1 VTGDPF
7 PRTSLI
13 DDAVLPAAAHLTGPA
28 VDALLGATVDAAG
41 GQLHDARAVHVQYR
55 PGSDLVVRYQATV
68 TWGGAAPVAETL
80 LAATTARGPLPG
92 TVPMVAETDAGTLE
106 VGVWR
111 WPFDP
116 ILTGL
121 TAAVTPSS
129 AGELLADVVTGPVR
143 LEVVAYRPTERA
155 VVRVTDA
162 TGQPCYLKVVDP
174 RRVED
179 LVARHHRLRA
189 AGLPVP
195 EILAADAEQGWFAMR
210 ALEGDTLRL
219 RLKDARPPW
228 PTAEQYL
235 GLLGSLHG
243 VELPGA
249 TPVPGRIADAIGHA
263 AMLATVLPDQR
274 PRIERL
280 TEALRAALPAAE
292 ARRGPTI
299 HGDLYEAQLVVGD
312 GNDITGLLDIDDAG
326 PGDPLDDLATVL
338 AHLRYRADL
347 DRDRT
352 DLVGYADALRRGFAA
367 GLEAGVPGL
376 DVTADAAD
384 LDLATGSVLVGL
396 ATGPFRTQHPD
407 WRQDTRRQLA
417 RAEKL
422 VRGRTR

>member
-1 VTGDPF
+1 MSGDSF
-7 PRTSLI
+7 PRPSLI

-28 VDALLGATVDAAG
+28 VEALLGATVDAAG
-41 GQLHDARAVHVQYR
+41 GRLHDARAVHVQYR
-55 PGSDLVVRYQATV
+55 PGSDLVVRYQTTV
-68 TWGGAAPVAETL
+68 TWGGAPPVNETL
-80 LAATTARGPLPG
+80 LAATTSRGPLPG
-92 TVPMVAETDAGTLE
+92 TVPMVAETEQGTLE

-116 ILTGL
+116 VLTGL
-121 TAAVTPSS
+121 TAAVTPSA
-129 AGELLADVVTGPVR
+129 AGELLGDVVERPVS

-155 VVRVTDA
+155 VVRVTDR
-162 TGQPCYLKVVDP
+162 TGRSCYLKVVDP

-179 LVARHHRLRA
+179 LVERHRRLRA

-195 EILAADAEQGWFAMR
+195 EILAADAAQGWFAMR
-210 ALEGDTLRL
+210 ALEGDTLRI

-228 PTAEQYL
+228 PEPAAYL
-235 GLLGSLHG
+235 ALLDALHG

-274 PRIERL
+274 PRVERL
-280 TEALRAALPAAE
+280 TESLRSALDRAE

-299 HGDLYEAQLVVGD
+299 HGDLYEAQLVVGE
-312 GNDITGLLDIDDAG
+312 GTEITGLLDIDDAG

-347 DRDRT
+347 DRGRT
-352 DLVGYADALRRGFAA
+352 DLVGYTDALRRGFLTQVDA
-367 GLEAGVPGL
+367 EEL
-376 DVTADAAD
+376 DE
-384 LDLATGSVLVGL
+384 ATGAVLVGL

-407 WRQDTRRQLA
+407 WRRDTRRQLA
-417 RAEKL
+417 RAERL
-422 VRGRTR
+422 VRASPR